1 MEDSKQPA
9 LKEERMAKVSAHV
22 GMTLKISKGS
32 EYEFIRGDIEVSDID
47 PEKDVKAQLENSL
60 EALNETW
67 EFVTVQ
73 AGQKILAEVSTKLA
87 TEYQMQVSKKLKA
100 LEDMMK
106 NVKIEVDEIQD
117 ARQKARDAFNKKV

>member
-1 MEDSKQPA
+1 
-9 LKEERMAKVSAHV
+9 MAKVSAHV